1 MLTKLLYAFNHLNY
15 YSDLFYVGAIMI
27 NANYCNQ
34 DDIDAFYQNQQQASS
49 VQSFNQTSGDKD
61 NYPECVFPRFHSLK
75 AHGNKAA
82 FEIKPSKS
90 RAGFHTV
97 NIEGALAIPNSA
109 VNGKGTKFDWQNNK
123 IVLQITK
130 TELPE
135 LIMVLLGLKKDLS
148 FANHNIGSVAKSFT
162 LVNQGSNHFAS
173 VKLYDNQN
181 NKNNRICPVPIS
193 PYEAMMAGQMALVQ
207 YCQNFP
213 TLTTDSALK
222 CFHLQVTAEQRFK
235 K

>member
-1 MLTKLLYAFNHLNY
+1 MTNPNF
-15 YSDLFYVGAIMI
+15 
-27 NANYCNQ
+27 CNQ
-34 DDIDAFYQNQQQASS
+34 DDIDAYYQNQQQSSS
-49 VQSFNQTSGDKD
+49 VQSINQTGGDKD

-75 AHGNKAA
+75 VHGNKAA

-90 RAGFHTV
+90 RSGFHTV

-135 LIMVLLGLKKDLS
+135 LIMVLLGLKIDLS

-162 LVNQGSNHFAS
+162 LANQGSNHFAC

-181 NKNNRICPVPIS
+181 NNKNRICPVPIS

-222 CFHLQVTAEQRFK
+222 CFHLQATAAQRFK